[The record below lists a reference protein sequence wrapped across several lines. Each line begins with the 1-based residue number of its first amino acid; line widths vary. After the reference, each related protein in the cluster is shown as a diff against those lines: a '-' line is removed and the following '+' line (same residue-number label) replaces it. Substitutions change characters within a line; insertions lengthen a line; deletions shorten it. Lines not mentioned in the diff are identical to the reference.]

1 MNWLREQKLSTKIN
15 TLILGTLLTLST
27 IMVILMHGITSDI
40 MERQVEL
47 RGYEIANYI
56 AASGTND
63 ILQENAYAIFDL
75 IKKVKDNN
83 EDVRYILV
91 VDYSGKII
99 GSTFEQGLP
108 KGLPAH
114 ISTDNIIKRQVTKYN
129 SSEGTIYEVIVP
141 LENGII
147 Y

>member
-27 IMVILMHGITSDI
+27 IMVILMHGITRDI

-75 IKKVKDNN
+75 I
-83 EDVRYILV
+83 R
-91 VDYSGKII
+91 
-99 GSTFEQGLP
+99 
-108 KGLPAH
+108 
-114 ISTDNIIKRQVTKYN
+114 
-129 SSEGTIYEVIVP
+129 
-141 LENGII
+141 
-147 Y
+147 